1 MTEKPSPNIKK
12 RVLGRCSRRNFP
24 NIISK
29 HMKLLLF
36 DAECVGLFGDIILM
50 P

>member
-24 NIISK
+24 NTISL
-29 HMKLLLF
+29 HRKLLLF
-36 DAECVGLFGDIILM
+36 DAEYLGLLEDIILM